1 MHPYPHSF
9 TDVEIDWTLDKHEI
23 REPCVE
29 LDQCHGVSIVEAK
42 QGKQELADGFWTKE
56 KNISLVIK
64 TADCVPVFFY
74 DQSAGII
81 AAAHAG
87 WRGTAKNISGIMID
101 TLESEGCDILDL
113 SCVIGHSIASC
124 HYQVKENVA
133 EKFKGYKKAIIH
145 RGNERFLDLASV
157 NKEQLL
163 TKGVNASRIHILSE
177 CTYCNADMPSYRRD
191 GEKCGTMYHFIRVK

>member
-1 MHPYPHSF
+1 MRSYPHSF
-9 TDVEIDWTLDKHEI
+9 TDVEIGWTLDKSEI
-23 REPCVE
+23 EDPCVE

-87 WRGTAKNISGIMID
+87 WRGTLENISGIMID